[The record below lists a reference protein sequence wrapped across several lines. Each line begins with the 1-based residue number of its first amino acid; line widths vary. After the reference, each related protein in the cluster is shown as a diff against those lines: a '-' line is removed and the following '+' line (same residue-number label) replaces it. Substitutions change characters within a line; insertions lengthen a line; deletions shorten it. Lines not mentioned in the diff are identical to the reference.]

1 MGPHA
6 SDAPGNSTLGA
17 VTTVL
22 VLNGPNL
29 GRLGSREPDVYGS
42 GTLDDL
48 RGLLEGE
55 ASGLTIDLRQTD
67 DEATLIGWLHEA
79 VDTGSPVILNP
90 AAFTH
95 YSYALRDA
103 AALVTKAGLLLV
115 EVHISNPHAREEFR
129 HTSVI
134 SAVATGVI
142 AGFGF
147 ESYLLALDLVARRLG

>member
-1 MGPHA
+1 
-6 SDAPGNSTLGA
+6 
-17 VTTVL
+17 
-22 VLNGPNL
+22 LNGPNL

-48 RGLLEGE
+48 RVQLEGA
-55 ASGLTIDLRQTD
+55 ASGLVIDLRQTD

-79 VDTGSPVILNP
+79 VDTKSPVILNP

-115 EVHISNPHAREEFR
+115 EVHLSNPHAREEFR

-147 ESYLLALDLVARRLG
+147 DSYLLALDVVARRLG